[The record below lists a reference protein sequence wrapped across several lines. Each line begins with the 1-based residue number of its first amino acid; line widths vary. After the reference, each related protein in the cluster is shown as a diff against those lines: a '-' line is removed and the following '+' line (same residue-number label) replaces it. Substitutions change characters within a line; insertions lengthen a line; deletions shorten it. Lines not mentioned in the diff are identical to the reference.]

1 MLLLIVILVIVTVSN
16 ISAAEIADNGN
27 LTVETDPANTTVLE
41 SADDSNDDLSA
52 LPDIPIP
59 DTPDAPDL
67 VVNETYY
74 VHQSDIDEYFVNGML
89 DEKYSNKI
97 LVFTGD
103 FENTGKLIIDVDNVT
118 IIGANSYLRNTLF
131 DISGDGVTLS
141 NLNIDLDSEYEDND
155 YAGILV
161 SSNDV
166 VLSNLNIN
174 YIVPTNTEAYAI
186 YAVGNPRNPSRNLK
200 IINSNIYFEGHNDD
214 INVYDNAVKILY
226 YKDSL
231 MDNNTIITSLPLKNV
246 NHGSFGA
253 TLDSEFV
260 LTVGLEHC
268 DNLLFT
274 NNALVSDVNKRPGS
288 TYPTLDCMM
297 ISRSDNCKILN
308 NSIYMTDFI
317 TYPGVEN
324 YLYGLDIYALN
335 NLTVAYNDIN
345 IVTTGGRLALG
356 TAYPIQ
362 ITGPI
367 SGVNITENDLYSYS
381 NGPNIGIY
389 SQNYFGSTELSITHN
404 RINVTGLAG
413 THEWALVAGIES
425 QDSDSFIANNTIEV
439 HSVGAVGENDN
450 IYGIS
455 YRQSIDGDH
464 SFNIQDNIVFSDGY
478 SSVFLLSS
486 KDSTVANNL
495 LVSYN
500 ENAKNGNNGFGYGDL
515 SSQRGVSFYNNKVI
529 RAFDYFASLYNNIDG
544 GNEFDY
550 STPVNNGVSNNING
564 RAITGKTSTS
574 SHPFN
579 PLIPGSAKN
588 GEYQQINGESAI
600 DPTSTDDGDDS
611 QNNGESDSS
620 SDWTMDGTTS
630 DYVGPRNQNGDSQY
644 VADYEYRL
652 GVVSNSSDLSPS
664 DAGESDLSKSSSSSA
679 PASGA
684 GGSKS
689 VSKSYEL
696 QEKLENNEFIPS
708 IFYVVA
714 AMMLLIVGIR
724 RKKQILD

>member
-1 MLLLIVILVIVTVSN
+1 
-16 ISAAEIADNGN
+16 
-27 LTVETDPANTTVLE
+27 
-41 SADDSNDDLSA
+41 
-52 LPDIPIP
+52 
-59 DTPDAPDL
+59 
-67 VVNETYY
+67 
-74 VHQSDIDEYFVNGML
+74 
-89 DEKYSNKI
+89 
-97 LVFTGD
+97 
-103 FENTGKLIIDVDNVT
+103 
-118 IIGANSYLRNTLF
+118 
-131 DISGDGVTLS
+131 
-141 NLNIDLDSEYEDND
+141 
-155 YAGILV
+155 
-161 SSNDV
+161 
-166 VLSNLNIN
+166 
-174 YIVPTNTEAYAI
+174 
-186 YAVGNPRNPSRNLK
+186 
-200 IINSNIYFEGHNDD
+200 
-214 INVYDNAVKILY
+214 
-226 YKDSL
+226 
-231 MDNNTIITSLPLKNV
+231 
-246 NHGSFGA
+246 
-253 TLDSEFV
+253 
-260 LTVGLEHC
+260 
-268 DNLLFT
+268 
-274 NNALVSDVNKRPGS
+274 
-288 TYPTLDCMM
+288 
-297 ISRSDNCKILN
+297 
-308 NSIYMTDFI
+308 
-317 TYPGVEN
+317 
-324 YLYGLDIYALN
+324 
-335 NLTVAYNDIN
+335 
-345 IVTTGGRLALG
+345 
-356 TAYPIQ
+356 
-362 ITGPI
+362 
-367 SGVNITENDLYSYS
+367 
-381 NGPNIGIY
+381 
-389 SQNYFGSTELSITHN
+389 
-404 RINVTGLAG
+404 VTGLAG

-425 QDSDSFIANNTIEV
+425 QDSNSFIANNTIEV

-515 SSQRGVSFYNNKVI
+515 SSQKGVSFYNNKVI